1 MLVYLRLSNVPEQQ
15 MEELLLEILDHLIEA
30 QAENKT
36 LMTSLEI
43 IYNLIAMNLYQLYQ
57 LKQS

>member
-1 MLVYLRLSNVPEQQ
+1 MLVYLRLFNVPEQQ

>member
-1 MLVYLRLSNVPEQQ
+1 